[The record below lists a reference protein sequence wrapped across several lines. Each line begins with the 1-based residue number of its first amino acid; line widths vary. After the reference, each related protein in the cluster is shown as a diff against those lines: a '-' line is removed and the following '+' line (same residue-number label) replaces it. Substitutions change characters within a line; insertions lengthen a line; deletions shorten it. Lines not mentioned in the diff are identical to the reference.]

1 MKNIKIST
9 KLFSLYGLMV
19 ILIIL
24 LSLITTKV
32 IKNSD
37 KIYKNLISTSIERAN
52 MASDLKSSI
61 DKSRFIL
68 VKEILSDQLENP
80 DVEKSRSKFELNF
93 NEALKTIKD
102 IKNSSEKDES
112 VIEENKASMQNIIEI
127 CANLEQEMK
136 IYKDHTISLFDSI
149 NNKDK
154 VKILNYD
161 HVISEIADRIQEQ
174 IEQMYD
180 LIVIQKENKIKVNQ
194 IAIDENV
201 NKSIILSG
209 CLTLLLIVTGMYTI
223 FIIKTN
229 LQNMMKSAEKISNG
243 DLSVDIRS
251 DKKDEFGQLCNTMA
265 KMIDVFKSLTDEIN
279 ILSLELEKKG
289 NLNYRIDEN
298 LFVGDYKKAI
308 VGINNTI
315 DSLNRDQINTL
326 KIVNEY
332 VSGNFDAQLE
342 QLPGEKAI
350 LNKVTKELQE
360 NLLKINIDI
369 NTLVLSATKGN
380 LDERIDTTQYKGRWK
395 ELSDN
400 LNRFMSECS
409 KPIKEVGIVFE
420 DISKGNFNTSITGN
434 YEGDFDKIKQAANFS
449 ITTIQKY
456 IIEISNVL
464 QEIADKNLK
473 VSIDSEYLGEFSNIK
488 DSINKITINLGEL
501 IKEISNSSI
510 QVNTNASQ
518 ISDSN
523 MQMAQGATEQATAVE
538 ELNSSVDIIFEQTKV
553 NNENANKTRKLAL
566 ESKES
571 ASKGSKDMKEMLV
584 SIDEINKASES
595 ISKIIK
601 VIDDIAFQTNLLA
614 LNAAVEAAR
623 AGEQGKGFAVV
634 AEEVRALAQ
643 RSKDAASET
652 SELIE
657 TSIEKALVGSKVA
670 NITSETLKDII
681 IKINNITDLIME
693 VTNASDEQSKSLEQ
707 ISIGI
712 GQIATVTQ
720 ANTAVSEETASS
732 TEELLSQT
740 ETLQSLI
747 SSFKI

>member
-1 MKNIKIST
+1 
-9 KLFSLYGLMV
+9 MV